1 MSQGILLIDSL
12 SQHQAKILS
21 EIYLSPKTT
30 INPLGDS
37 NMQLEVKLDVAK
49 FKEILIHS
57 WHLLPPE
64 KQRELLQIGIIRESE

>member
-1 MSQGILLIDSL
+1 
-12 SQHQAKILS
+12 
-21 EIYLSPKTT
+21 
-30 INPLGDS
+30 
-37 NMQLEVKLDVAK
+37 MQLEVKLDVAK